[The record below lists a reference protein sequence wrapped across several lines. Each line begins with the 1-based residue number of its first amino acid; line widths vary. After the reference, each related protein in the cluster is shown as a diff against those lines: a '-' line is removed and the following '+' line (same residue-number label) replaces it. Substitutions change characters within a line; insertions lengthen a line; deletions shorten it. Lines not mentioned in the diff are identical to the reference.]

1 MMNEG
6 IDQKPE
12 INLVLLSF
20 QIVLEVVK
28 QETEKTFKPENK
40 TTG

>member
-20 QIVLEVVK
+20 QILLEVVK
-28 QETEKTFKPENK
+28 QGTEKTFKPENK